1 MNDLFIKHLNEIFYT
16 EDIRKNVNE
25 MSVFTPTVRGKW
37 NKKKILRY
45 LKNMRS
51 TKSEASFWKTV
62 DSLSSFE
69 EFKNSL
75 YWHGS
80 PSYISG
86 GLKPSITFSKRWVD
100 SVQGGGGYGLQYWT
114 ISVSK
119 SKKMAS
125 TFSGNSRSVLI
136 YPVIIKPNSKIVDK
150 NTIGDIKDSDELE
163 EYIEELWNK
172 GIDALWIGG
181 GEQELAI
188 VNPNSAVIG
197 EPSSHGVFGIS
208 MKDPTDEELLQIWE
222 SREKKLQT
230 IRNSLEQR
238 RNEKQQQKLANTKD
252 YEELMIELNK
262 KIDDYKKEKINVRTL
277 IDIFRK
283 TQDKGVQI
291 LKYVEMGNKKRE
303 IMDLI
308 KSKENFDIYAYDMLG
323 R

>member
-1 MNDLFIKHLNEIFYT
+1 MNDLFIKNLNDIFYI

-25 MSVFTPTVRGKW
+25 MSVFTPKVRGTW

-51 TKSEASFWKTV
+51 TKSEALFWKTV

-86 GLKPSITFSKRWVD
+86 GLKPSITFSKRWGD
-100 SVQGGGGYGLQYWT
+100 SSEGGGGYGLQYWVS
-114 ISVSK
+114 SVSK
-119 SKKMAS
+119 SKRMAS
-125 TFSGNSRSVLI
+125 TFSGNSQSVLI
-136 YPVIIKPNSKIVDK
+136 YPVIIKPNSRIVDG
-150 NTIGDIKDSDELE
+150 NTIGDINDSDELE

-181 GEQELAI
+181 EEQELAI
-188 VNPNSAVIG
+188 VNPNCAVIG
-197 EPSSHGVFGIS
+197 DSSSHRVFGIS

-222 SREKKLQT
+222 SREKKLQN

-238 RNEKQQQKLANTKD
+238 RNEKQQQKLTNTKA

-283 TQDKGVQI
+283 TQDKGVKI
-291 LKYVEMGNKKRE
+291 LKHVEMGNKKRE

-308 KSKENFDIYAYDMLG
+308 KSKENFDIYAYNMLG
-323 R
+323 